1 MTEAEHYPGEN
12 VTVLGRP
19 AKLVGRS
26 GNQGWMFQFVGNSVQ
41 DYVRNE
47 DIHSLVVETKLTE
60 DEAFA
65 EWIETPEGEDG
76 TIEDAYRAG
85 FKDGKANA

>member
-47 DIHSLVVETKLTE
+47 DIQSLPVEAKLTA
-60 DEAFA
+60 DEAYA
-65 EWIETPEGEDG
+65 DWPLRDADDERIEE
-76 TIEDAYRAG
+76 AFKAG
-85 FKDGKANA
+85 FEAGKANA